1 MKPIFRS
8 MRYCVVL
15 AALLAYVCA
24 GASLASSPVAAS
36 STWVL
41 GSETYKETFINQP
54 FVGNGYLGLR
64 IPAAGEGY
72 WVGTEAPDDSSSWP
86 LRTPRYTS
94 ALIAGYYGRAASV
107 SALPN
112 WSPLTIRDASGSYD
126 PLALSASQL
135 SAYHQA
141 TDMQHGVVT
150 TSVVWT
156 SPGGNKARL
165 TWTIFA
171 HRKYE
176 RLGVVRMDVTALD
189 WHGSMNVDAFL
200 DLRGVRRATVLPNPV
215 SSSTATNSAEVAIAS
230 DILHT
235 KAVEAFVVSAPAGRP
250 PAAQLDADDQ
260 RGLSWSFTPVIGTTY
275 TFIKYVGVA
284 AASDKPQ
291 LATDVGEV
299 ARQVAKAA
307 ADGSYEGGGDAA
319 GIYARLL
326 DAHEQAWLDLWQSD
340 VMVDAD
346 HPHLQSVIHASE
358 YALYANVRQ
367 GARASIAPAGLT
379 SDNYAGMIFWDAE
392 TWMYPFLLTMHPEL
406 AKSVVDYRY
415 DALPN
420 ALRNVEESSS
430 EVRATRGAF
439 FPWTS
444 GNGLLAVD
452 RGETPEIHLQA
463 DIALAQYQYYEAT
476 GDKGWLRNNGW
487 PVIKAI
493 ADFYCSRAT
502 KNPDGSYS
510 IRGVDGP
517 DEYTV
522 GATDASYTN
531 GSAIQAINLAIHV
544 AQLLGV
550 DAHKAWPELS
560 GKIVPPILDPALR
573 IHLQFAGFSPGSSKQ
588 LKQADVVLLTYPMEY
603 PMPSDVAINDLNFYA
618 ARTDPQGP
626 AMTNSAQAIIAA
638 QFGLPS
644 FTTFFSRAYEPYVVG
659 PYLNFNETSVM
670 APSAGQGYPAYT
682 FVTGAGGFLQTLSNG
697 IAGFRFREDGIE
709 LAPVLAR
716 AAVEGSAL
724 SRVYLR
730 GMHWQGRTFDVDVT
744 PQQTRVTL
752 TSGAPAIVRAPAG
765 QETLAPGG
773 SLMLDTRVIP
783 SGPGG

>member
-1 MKPIFRS
+1 MTQVRLS
-8 MRYCVVL
+8 WRLWAVL
-15 AALLAYVCA
+15 VGLLAFMDA
-24 GASLASSPVAAS
+24 GPSLASAPVAAS
-36 STWVL
+36 ASWVL
-41 GSETYKETFINQP
+41 GSDTYKETFTTQP
-54 FVGNGYLGLR
+54 FVANGYLGLR

-72 WVGTEAPDDSSSWP
+72 WVGTTAPDDSSSWP

-94 ALIAGYYGRAASV
+94 ALVAGYYGRAAYL

-112 WSPLTIRDASGSYD
+112 WSPLTIGDASGRYD

-135 SAYHQA
+135 SSYHQA
-141 TDMQHGVVT
+141 MDMQHGLVT

-156 SPGGNKARL
+156 SPSGNKARL

-189 WHGSMNVDAFL
+189 WHGPMNVDAFL
-200 DLRGVRRATVLPNPV
+200 DLRGVRRANVLPERGPSKV
-215 SSSTATNSAEVAIAS
+215 AANSAEAATIS

-235 KAVEAFVVSAPAGRP
+235 RAVEAFTVAPPAGLP
-250 PAAQLDADDQ
+250 LATVLDDHDQ
-260 RGLSWSFTPVIGTTY
+260 RGLSWSFTPVVGTTY

-284 AASDKPQ
+284 AASDKPRP
-291 LATDVGEV
+291 ATDIDEI

-307 ADGSYEGGGDAA
+307 ADGSYEGGSDSNSV
-319 GIYARLL
+319 YARLL
-326 DAHEQAWLDLWQSD
+326 DAHEQAWLDLWQGD
-340 VMVDAD
+340 VLVDAD
-346 HPHLQSVIHASE
+346 HPRLQSVIHASE

-367 GARASIAPAGLT
+367 GSRASVAPAGLT

-392 TWMYPFLLTMHPEL
+392 TWMYPFLLNMHPEL

-420 ALRNVEESSS
+420 ALRNVTERSS
-430 EVRATRGAF
+430 EVRATHGGF

-476 GDKGWLRNNGW
+476 GDKGWLRSNGW
-487 PVIKAI
+487 PVLKAI
-493 ADFYCSRAT
+493 ADYYCSRAT
-502 KNPDGSYS
+502 INPDGSYS

-522 GATDASYTN
+522 GATDAAYTN
-531 GSAIQAINLAIHV
+531 GSAIKAIDLAIHV
-544 AQLLGV
+544 AQLLGI
-550 DAHKAWPELS
+550 DAPKAWREVS
-560 GKIVPPILDPALR
+560 GKIVPPTLDPELR
-573 IHLQFAGFSPGSSKQ
+573 IHLQFAGFTPRSSKQ
-588 LKQADVVLLTYPMEY
+588 LKQADVVLLSYPMEY
-603 PMPSDVAINDLNFYA
+603 PMPPEVAINDLNFYA
-618 ARTDPQGP
+618 ARTDPMGP
-626 AMTNSAQAIIAA
+626 AMTNSVQAIIAA

-682 FVTGAGGFLQTLSNG
+682 FVTGAGGFLQALTNG
-697 IAGFRFREDGIE
+697 IAGYRFREDAID
-709 LAPVLAR
+709 LAPVLPSGAI
-716 AAVEGSAL
+716 EGHAL

-730 GMHWQGRTFDVDVT
+730 GMHWQGRTFDVEVM

-752 TSGAPAIVRAPAG
+752 TSGPSAIVRTRAG
-765 QETLAPGG
+765 QETLEPGKP
-773 SLMLDTRVIP
+773 LMLDTRLI
-783 SGPGG
+783 SSRPGG

>member
-235 KAVEAFVVSAPAGRP
+235 KAVEAFVVSAPAGLP

-476 GDKGWLRNNGW
+476 GDRGWLRNNGW

>member
-1 MKPIFRS
+1 MRPLFDS
-8 MRYCVVL
+8 MRVRVVL
-15 AALLAYVCA
+15 VALLAFIGA
-24 GASLASSPVAAS
+24 GASVAAPLAAVPS
-36 STWVL
+36 SWVL
-41 GSETYKETFINQP
+41 GSETYKETFTNQP

-72 WVGTEAPDDSSSWP
+72 WVGTNPPDDSSSWP

-94 ALIAGYYGRAASV
+94 ALIAGYYGRAAYL
-107 SALPN
+107 SALPT
-112 WSPLTIRDASGSYD
+112 WSSLTIGDDSGRYD
-126 PLALSASQL
+126 PLTLSAAQL
-135 SAYHQA
+135 SNYHQA

-171 HRKYE
+171 HQKYA
-176 RLGVVRMDVTALD
+176 RLGVVRMDVTPLD
-189 WHGSMNVDAFL
+189 WRGPMNVDAFL
-200 DLRGVRRATVLPNPV
+200 DLRGVRRAAVQSNR
-215 SSSTATNSAEVAIAS
+215 SSSNVATNSAEVEIAS

-235 KAVEAFVVSAPAGRP
+235 KAVEAFTVSAPSGLRP
-250 PAAQLDADDQ
+250 ATVLDDDDQ
-260 RGLSWSFTPVIGTTY
+260 RGLSWSFTPVVGTTY

-284 AASDKPQ
+284 AASDRPGP
-291 LATDVGEV
+291 AADVGET

-307 ADGSYEGGGDAA
+307 ADGSYEGGRDPAA
-319 GIYARLL
+319 VYARLL

-340 VMVDAD
+340 VIVDAD

-392 TWMYPFLLTMHPEL
+392 TWMYPFLLAMHPEL
-406 AKSVVDYRY
+406 AKSIVDYRY

-420 ALRNVEESSS
+420 ALRNVKERPS
-430 EVRATRGAF
+430 EVRATRGGF

-476 GDKGWLRNNGW
+476 GDKDWLRSYGW
-487 PVIKAI
+487 PVMKAI
-493 ADFYCSRAT
+493 ADYYCSRAT

-510 IRGVDGP
+510 IRDVDGP

-522 GATDASYTN
+522 GATDAAYTN
-531 GSAIQAINLAIHV
+531 GSAILAIHLAIHV
-544 AQLLGV
+544 AQLLGLE
-550 DAHKAWPELS
+550 APAAWRERS
-560 GKIVPPILDPALR
+560 GEIVPPIFDPERR
-573 IHLQFAGFSPGSSKQ
+573 IHLQFAGYSPSSSKQ
-588 LKQADVVLLTYPMEY
+588 LKQADVVLLSYPMEY

-618 ARTDPQGP
+618 ARTDPLGP
-626 AMTNSAQAIIAA
+626 AMTNSVQAIIAA

-644 FTTFFSRAYEPYVVG
+644 FVTFFNRAYEPYVMG
-659 PYLNFNETSVM
+659 PYLNFNETSIM
-670 APSAGQGYPAYT
+670 SPSAGQGYPAYT
-682 FVTGAGGFLQTLSNG
+682 FVTGAGGFLQALSNG
-697 IAGFRFREDGIE
+697 IAGFRFREDGIA
-709 LAPVLAR
+709 LAPVLPR
-716 AAVEGSAL
+716 DPVEGAAL
-724 SRVYLR
+724 SRVYLK

-744 PQQTRVTL
+744 PQQTDVTL
-752 TSGAPAIVRAPAG
+752 TSGPQATVRTPSG
-765 QETLAPGG
+765 QETLAQGRT
-773 SLMLDTRVIP
+773 LIVNTRVIP
-783 SGPGG
+783 SAPGG

>member
-1 MKPIFRS
+1 MKPILRS
-8 MRYCVVL
+8 MRSWVVL
-15 AALLAYVCA
+15 AGLLACIGA
-24 GASLASSPVAAS
+24 GVVWASPPVAIPS
-36 STWVL
+36 SWVL
-41 GSETYKETFINQP
+41 SSETYKETFINQP
-54 FVGNGYLGLR
+54 FIGNGYLGLR

-72 WVGTEAPDDSSSWP
+72 WEGSTAPDDSSSWP

-94 ALIAGYYGRAASV
+94 ALVAGYYGRAAYL

-112 WSPLTIRDASGSYD
+112 WSALTIGDASGRYD

-141 TDMQHGVVT
+141 VDMQHGVVT

-156 SPGGNKARL
+156 SPGGNRAQL

-189 WHGSMNVDAFL
+189 WHGPMNVDAFL
-200 DLRGVRRATVLPNPV
+200 DLRGVRRATVLPNRTP
-215 SSSTATNSAEVAIAS
+215 SSAATNRGEVVIAS
-230 DILHT
+230 DVLRT
-235 KAVEAFVVSAPAGRP
+235 KAVEAFTVASPSGLP
-250 PAAQLDADDQ
+250 PATVLDGDDQ
-260 RGLSWSFTPVIGTTY
+260 RGLSWAFTPVTGTTY

-284 AASDKPQ
+284 TASDKPRPE
-291 LATDVGEV
+291 TDVGEI

-307 ADGSYEGGGDAA
+307 ADGSYEGGRDPASV
-319 GIYARLL
+319 YARLL
-326 DAHEQAWLDLWQSD
+326 DAHEQAWLDLWRSD
-340 VMVDAD
+340 VVVDAE

-367 GARASIAPAGLT
+367 GARASVPPAGLT

-392 TWMYPFLLTMHPEL
+392 TWMYPFLLSMHPEL

-420 ALRNVEESSS
+420 ALRNVVERSS

-476 GDKGWLRNNGW
+476 GDKAWLRNNGW
-487 PVIKAI
+487 PVMKAI
-493 ADFYCSRAT
+493 ADYYCSRAT
-502 KNPDGSYS
+502 KNPDGSFS

-522 GATDASYTN
+522 GATDAAYTN
-531 GSAIQAINLAIHV
+531 GSAIKAIDLAIHV
-544 AQLLGV
+544 SQLLGLDV
-550 DAHKAWPELS
+550 PNAWREMS
-560 GKIVPPILDPALR
+560 GKIVPPALDPKRR
-573 IHLQFAGFSPGSSKQ
+573 IHLQFAGFSPQSSKQ

-626 AMTNSAQAIIAA
+626 AMTNSVQAIIAA

-644 FTTFFSRAYEPYVVG
+644 FATFFSRAYAPYVIG

-697 IAGFRFREDGIE
+697 IAGFRFREDGID
-709 LAPVLAR
+709 LAPVLSQG
-716 AAVEGSAL
+716 AVEGSAL

-752 TSGAPAIVRAPAG
+752 TSGSPAIVRSQAG
-765 QETLAPGG
+765 QQTLERGKP
-773 SLMLDTRVIP
+773 LMLDTRVIASP
-783 SGPGG
+783 PGG